1 MRCWQ
6 LAREKAFNTK
16 TSNAKIYVSG
26 AESVVDTHRCP
37 SAQERERPISNRK
50 AKIEEEEKAGKQK
63 QGNVKHGDRL
73 NSVSYETIVSGLCL

>member
-1 MRCWQ
+1 MLPWMDGRMDGQMNGWMRSWQ

-26 AESVVDTHRCP
+26 AESMVDTHRCP

-50 AKIEEEEKAGKQK
+50 AKIEEEEKKQA
-63 QGNVKHGDRL
+63 NR
-73 NSVSYETIVSGLCL
+73 NREM

>member
-50 AKIEEEEKAGKQK
+50 AKIEEEEKSRQTETGKCKTWRPFELRQ
-63 QGNVKHGDRL
+63 L
-73 NSVSYETIVSGLCL
+73 

>member
-50 AKIEEEEKAGKQK
+50 AKIEEEEEKSRQTETGKCKTWRPFELRQ
-63 QGNVKHGDRL
+63 L
-73 NSVSYETIVSGLCL
+73 